1 MSFCRFPTLSK
12 AWKLAAG
19 HLISRAPATACSVE
33 NPGCLSDPYFINKA
47 VSFCAKSCSAAGI
60 QFHSPVIKLGFTS
73 NVYVSSAVVDMYAKY
88 GDIWSAHKLFDELP
102 ERNTVTWNSLISG
115 YLDADSPK
123 LAVRLFVEMLREE
136 ATSVTPFTLSSCLV
150 GCSQLEDREL
160 GEQIHGVSLKS
171 GFGYHV
177 VVGTVLIDMYSKSCS
192 IGESK
197 LVFDRMVGKNVITWT
212 SMVTAY
218 SQNHRP
224 YEAMVLAREMMECG
238 LRLNSVTYNSLL
250 SSFSSPDYLDCCKQ
264 VHCRVI
270 REGFES
276 NRYIAVTL
284 VAVYSKCCN
293 RVEEFVKLC
302 SNVTIWDQVSWNALI
317 SGYCN
322 LEREKEALR
331 CFCEMRRVGIDGDFY
346 TFTSLL
352 GAIGNSSFLEEGREI
367 HALVSKTGYASS
379 LCIQNGVVSMYARC
393 GSIEESKR
401 MFRMMPE
408 HDVVSWNSLMTA
420 CAHHGYGEEAVELF
434 EEMMKKKSV
443 MMINPDATTFL
454 AVLSACS
461 HAGFVDKGLK
471 YFDLLKKNGSSLG
484 APRLEHYASVV
495 DIFGRAGY
503 LKEAA
508 EFIRNMPVKPGP
520 SVYKALLSACLVH
533 GDLETA
539 ELSARKLLDLS
550 PDDSAAYVM
559 LFNMLKRSDHW
570 NDAEALQRLIC
581 YRGLKKM
588 PGYSWF

>member
-1 MSFCRFPTLSK
+1 
-12 AWKLAAG
+12 
-19 HLISRAPATACSVE
+19 
-33 NPGCLSDPYFINKA
+33 
-47 VSFCAKSCSAAGI
+47 
-60 QFHSPVIKLGFTS
+60 
-73 NVYVSSAVVDMYAKY
+73 
-88 GDIWSAHKLFDELP
+88 
-102 ERNTVTWNSLISG
+102 
-115 YLDADSPK
+115 
-123 LAVRLFVEMLREE
+123 
-136 ATSVTPFTLSSCLV
+136 
-150 GCSQLEDREL
+150 
-160 GEQIHGVSLKS
+160 
-171 GFGYHV
+171 
-177 VVGTVLIDMYSKSCS
+177 
-192 IGESK
+192 
-197 LVFDRMVGKNVITWT
+197 
-212 SMVTAY
+212 
-218 SQNHRP
+218 
-224 YEAMVLAREMMECG
+224 
-238 LRLNSVTYNSLL
+238 
-250 SSFSSPDYLDCCKQ
+250 
-264 VHCRVI
+264 
-270 REGFES
+270 
-276 NRYIAVTL
+276 
-284 VAVYSKCCN
+284 
-293 RVEEFVKLC
+293 
-302 SNVTIWDQVSWNALI
+302 
-317 SGYCN
+317 
-322 LEREKEALR
+322 
-331 CFCEMRRVGIDGDFY
+331 
-346 TFTSLL
+346 
-352 GAIGNSSFLEEGREI
+352 
-367 HALVSKTGYASS
+367 
-379 LCIQNGVVSMYARC
+379 
-393 GSIEESKR
+393 
-401 MFRMMPE
+401 MPE

>member
-1 MSFCRFPTLSK
+1 
-12 AWKLAAG
+12 
-19 HLISRAPATACSVE
+19 
-33 NPGCLSDPYFINKA
+33 
-47 VSFCAKSCSAAGI
+47 
-60 QFHSPVIKLGFTS
+60 
-73 NVYVSSAVVDMYAKY
+73 
-88 GDIWSAHKLFDELP
+88 
-102 ERNTVTWNSLISG
+102 
-115 YLDADSPK
+115 
-123 LAVRLFVEMLREE
+123 
-136 ATSVTPFTLSSCLV
+136 
-150 GCSQLEDREL
+150 
-160 GEQIHGVSLKS
+160 
-171 GFGYHV
+171 
-177 VVGTVLIDMYSKSCS
+177 MYSKSCS

-238 LRLNSVTYNSLL
+238 LRLNSV
-250 SSFSSPDYLDCCKQ
+250 
-264 VHCRVI
+264 
-270 REGFES
+270 
-276 NRYIAVTL
+276 
-284 VAVYSKCCN
+284 
-293 RVEEFVKLC
+293 
-302 SNVTIWDQVSWNALI
+302 
-317 SGYCN
+317 
-322 LEREKEALR
+322 
-331 CFCEMRRVGIDGDFY
+331 
-346 TFTSLL
+346 
-352 GAIGNSSFLEEGREI
+352 
-367 HALVSKTGYASS
+367 
-379 LCIQNGVVSMYARC
+379 
-393 GSIEESKR
+393 
-401 MFRMMPE
+401 
-408 HDVVSWNSLMTA
+408 
-420 CAHHGYGEEAVELF
+420 
-434 EEMMKKKSV
+434 
-443 MMINPDATTFL
+443 TFL

>member
-1 MSFCRFPTLSK
+1 
-12 AWKLAAG
+12 
-19 HLISRAPATACSVE
+19 
-33 NPGCLSDPYFINKA
+33 
-47 VSFCAKSCSAAGI
+47 
-60 QFHSPVIKLGFTS
+60 
-73 NVYVSSAVVDMYAKY
+73 MYAKY

-136 ATSVTPFTLSSCLV
+136 ATS
-150 GCSQLEDREL
+150 
-160 GEQIHGVSLKS
+160 
-171 GFGYHV
+171 
-177 VVGTVLIDMYSKSCS
+177 
-192 IGESK
+192 
-197 LVFDRMVGKNVITWT
+197 
-212 SMVTAY
+212 
-218 SQNHRP
+218 
-224 YEAMVLAREMMECG
+224 
-238 LRLNSVTYNSLL
+238 
-250 SSFSSPDYLDCCKQ
+250 
-264 VHCRVI
+264 
-270 REGFES
+270 
-276 NRYIAVTL
+276 
-284 VAVYSKCCN
+284 
-293 RVEEFVKLC
+293 
-302 SNVTIWDQVSWNALI
+302 
-317 SGYCN
+317 
-322 LEREKEALR
+322 
-331 CFCEMRRVGIDGDFY
+331 
-346 TFTSLL
+346 
-352 GAIGNSSFLEEGREI
+352 
-367 HALVSKTGYASS
+367 
-379 LCIQNGVVSMYARC
+379 
-393 GSIEESKR
+393 
-401 MFRMMPE
+401 
-408 HDVVSWNSLMTA
+408 
-420 CAHHGYGEEAVELF
+420 
-434 EEMMKKKSV
+434 
-443 MMINPDATTFL
+443 DATTFL

>member
-47 VSFCAKSCSAAGI
+47 VSFCAKSCS
-60 QFHSPVIKLGFTS
+60 
-73 NVYVSSAVVDMYAKY
+73 VSSAVVDMYAKY

-461 HAGFVDKGLK
+461 HAG
-471 YFDLLKKNGSSLG
+471 
-484 APRLEHYASVV
+484 VV

>member
-1 MSFCRFPTLSK
+1 
-12 AWKLAAG
+12 
-19 HLISRAPATACSVE
+19 
-33 NPGCLSDPYFINKA
+33 
-47 VSFCAKSCSAAGI
+47 
-60 QFHSPVIKLGFTS
+60 
-73 NVYVSSAVVDMYAKY
+73 
-88 GDIWSAHKLFDELP
+88 
-102 ERNTVTWNSLISG
+102 
-115 YLDADSPK
+115 
-123 LAVRLFVEMLREE
+123 
-136 ATSVTPFTLSSCLV
+136 
-150 GCSQLEDREL
+150 
-160 GEQIHGVSLKS
+160 
-171 GFGYHV
+171 
-177 VVGTVLIDMYSKSCS
+177 
-192 IGESK
+192 
-197 LVFDRMVGKNVITWT
+197 
-212 SMVTAY
+212 
-218 SQNHRP
+218 
-224 YEAMVLAREMMECG
+224 
-238 LRLNSVTYNSLL
+238 
-250 SSFSSPDYLDCCKQ
+250 
-264 VHCRVI
+264 
-270 REGFES
+270 
-276 NRYIAVTL
+276 
-284 VAVYSKCCN
+284 
-293 RVEEFVKLC
+293 
-302 SNVTIWDQVSWNALI
+302 
-317 SGYCN
+317 
-322 LEREKEALR
+322 
-331 CFCEMRRVGIDGDFY
+331 
-346 TFTSLL
+346 
-352 GAIGNSSFLEEGREI
+352 
-367 HALVSKTGYASS
+367 
-379 LCIQNGVVSMYARC
+379 MYARC